1 MRSNKKFLIELPL
14 KIALTED
21 GASNFISHNKKL
33 MRFKLADNVEEYGI
47 AFSRKNKS
55 LRDKVQKTLLEMQA
69 DGTVA
74 KISTKWFGSD
84 ISTIG
89 K

>member
-1 MRSNKKFLIELPL
+1 MDLVVAGYSITQGKKPL
-14 KIALTED
+14 VILDET
-21 GASNFISHNKKL
+21 
-33 MRFKLADNVEEYGI
+33 LAPEEYGI